1 MELFDKLK
9 DILGLSLIKTEEIN
23 VTIGALI
30 AVIIAFFISSLALK
44 IIRKLI
50 TRNLPVEDTNKFISI
65 FQFIKYLVYVFV
77 IMFALR
83 ISGVDISVLL
93 TASAAI
99 FIGLGFALQQL
110 FQDLIAGVLIIL
122 DQSLKVGDI
131 IEIDGKVG
139 RVQKIS
145 LRSTRAYTRNE
156 RVMIIPNHMFM
167 DDLLFN
173 WTQNNNIIRDNVSVG
188 IAYGS
193 DTELAKK
200 LLLES
205 TQVVKEILTEPKPNV
220 LFDEFGDSSLNFSVN
235 FYVNDAFSV
244 QRIKSDLRFEIDK
257 QFREHKISI
266 PFPQRDLHIFQDKEV
281 QFSIKETPNNK
292 EE

>member
-1 MELFDKLK
+1 MELFDNLK
-9 DILGLSLIKTEEIN
+9 DILGLSLINTSDVN
-23 VTIGALI
+23 FTLGALI
-30 AVIIAFFISSLALK
+30 AIIMAFFITSFVLK
-44 IIRKLI
+44 WIRHLI
-50 TRNLPVEDTNKFISI
+50 TRNLPLEDKNKFISI
-65 FQFIKYLVYVFV
+65 FQFIKYIVYIFV
-77 IMFALR
+77 LMFALR
-83 ISGVDISVLL
+83 ISGIDISVLL

-139 RVQKIS
+139 KVQKIS
-145 LRSTRAYTRNE
+145 LRSTRAYTRNQ

-173 WTQNNNIIRDNVSVG
+173 WTQNNNIIRDNVAVG

-193 DTELAKK
+193 DTLLAKQI
-200 LLLES
+200 LLEA
-205 TQVVKEILTEPKPNV
+205 TKVIPGILQTPEPNV
-220 LFDEFGDSSLNFSVN
+220 LFDEFGDSSLNFTIN
-235 FYVNDAFSV
+235 FYVEDAFIV

-257 QFREHKISI
+257 KFRENNITI
-266 PFPQRDLHIFQDKEV
+266 PFPQRDLHVYQDKEIA
-281 QFSIKETPNNK
+281 FSIKGTSKNT

>member
-1 MELFDKLK
+1 MEIFDKLREV
-9 DILGLSLIKTEEIN
+9 LGLSLIKTDDIN

-30 AVIIAFFISSLALK
+30 AVVFAFILSSFTLRL
-44 IIRKLI
+44 IRKLI
-50 TRNLPVEDTNKFISI
+50 TRNLPIDDTNKFISI
-65 FQFIKYLVYVFV
+65 FQFIKYLVYIFV
-77 IMFALR
+77 TMFALR

-139 RVQKIS
+139 RVQRIS
-145 LRSTRAYTRNE
+145 LRSTRAYTRND

-173 WTQNNNIIRDNVSVG
+173 WTQNNNLVRDSVSVG
-188 IAYGS
+188 VAYGS
-193 DTELAKK
+193 DTALTKK

-205 TQVVKEILTEPKPNV
+205 SAEVEAILKEPRGAV
-220 LFDEFGDSSLNFSVN
+220 LFDNFGESSLDFTVN
-235 FYVNDAFSV
+235 FYVNDAFAV
-244 QRIKSDLRFEIDK
+244 QRIKSDLRFVIDRK
-257 QFREHKISI
+257 FREHNISI
-266 PFPQRDLHIFQDKEV
+266 PFPQRDLHIYQDKNLA
-281 QFSIKETPNNK
+281 FSIKEKQNNT

>member
-9 DILGLSLIKTEEIN
+9 DILGLSLIKTEDIN

-205 TQVVKEILTEPKPNV
+205 TQVVKEILDEPKPNV

-257 QFREHKISI
+257 QFRKHKISI

-281 QFSIKETPNNK
+281 QFSIKGTPNNK

>member
-1 MELFDKLK
+1 MEIFDKLREV
-9 DILGLSLIKTEEIN
+9 LGLSLIKTDDIN

-30 AVIIAFFISSLALK
+30 AVVFAFILSSFTLRL
-44 IIRKLI
+44 IRKLI
-50 TRNLPVEDTNKFISI
+50 TRNLPIDDTNKFISI
-65 FQFIKYLVYVFV
+65 FQFIKYLVYIFV
-77 IMFALR
+77 TMFALR

-110 FQDLIAGVLIIL
+110 FQDLIAGVFIIL

-139 RVQKIS
+139 RVQRIS
-145 LRSTRAYTRNE
+145 LRSTRAYTRND

-173 WTQNNNIIRDNVSVG
+173 WTQNNNLVRDSVSVG
-188 IAYGS
+188 VAYGS
-193 DTELAKK
+193 DTALTKK

-205 TQVVKEILTEPKPNV
+205 SAEVEAILKEPRGAV
-220 LFDEFGDSSLNFSVN
+220 LFDNFGESSLDFTVN
-235 FYVNDAFSV
+235 FYVNDAFAV
-244 QRIKSDLRFEIDK
+244 QRIKSDLRFVIDRK
-257 QFREHKISI
+257 FREHNISI
-266 PFPQRDLHIFQDKEV
+266 PFPQRDLHIYQDKNLA
-281 QFSIKETPNNK
+281 FSIKEKQNNT